1 MNRIEITNK
10 SLQCFVLGAIGFVP
24 VLGIPAGIMAV
35 IRFCQV
41 TFRRGDEWNP
51 AQRYLLWGFGLGLL
65 SLLGSALAV
74 LLVGLAVID
83 AAMNG

>member
-10 SLQCFVLGAIGFVP
+10 SLQCFVLGAVGLVP
-24 VLGIPAGIMAV
+24 VLGIPAGILAV

-51 AQRYLLWGFGLGLL
+51 AQRYLVWGFILGLL
-65 SLLGSALAV
+65 SLLISALAV
-74 LLVGLAVID
+74 LMVGLAIIN
-83 AAMNG
+83 AAMN